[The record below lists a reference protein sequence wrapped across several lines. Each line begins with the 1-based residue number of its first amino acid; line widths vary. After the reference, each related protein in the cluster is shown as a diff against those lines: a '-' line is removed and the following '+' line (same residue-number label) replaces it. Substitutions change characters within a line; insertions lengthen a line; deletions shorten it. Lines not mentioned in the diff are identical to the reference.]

1 MVIKKMKIDFILMLS
16 EGLVGGLRGLIEIRR
31 GKFKAYWQGI
41 RMIRPN
47 LRKMP
52 ATEGICN
59 IS

>member
-1 MVIKKMKIDFILMLS
+1 MVLGGWFWD
-16 EGLVGGLRGLIEIRR
+16 EG

-52 ATEGICN
+52 ATEGTFPRVQTHEQVEGLGLQLPQGVMQ
-59 IS
+59 